1 MAPLKLISWNVNGIR
16 AAEKK
21 GFLDWLRDCGGDVVA
36 IQETKAHPDQLS
48 KALLGP
54 EGYGAA
60 WVAAEKKGYSGV
72 ATYSRRPPVRTVT
85 GLGDAKF
92 DADGRTLISE
102 FERFVLFN
110 IYFPN
115 GGRGPEWVKHKL
127 AFYKRFLKVAQHYM
141 AAGRPVVVTGDVN
154 TSYAEIDLA
163 RPKENAN
170 KSGFMAEERAGLGE
184 FFSAGLIDT
193 FRTLHPDTVAYTWW
207 DQLTRARERNVGWR
221 LDYFF
226 VSPDLGKRV
235 LSADVHADIMGS
247 DHCPISLTLDL

>member
-21 GFLDWLRDCGGDVVA
+21 GFLDWLRDSGGDIIA

-54 EGYGAA
+54 EGYTVA
-60 WVAAEKKGYSGV
+60 WCAAEKKGYSGV
-72 ATYSRRPPVRTVT
+72 ATYCRQPPLRTVT

-102 FERFVLFN
+102 FEQFVHFN

-115 GGRGPEWVKHKL
+115 GGRGPEWVQHKL
-127 AFYKRFLKVAQHYM
+127 AFYRRFLEVVEGYM

-154 TSYAEIDLA
+154 TAYAEIDLA
-163 RPKENAN
+163 RPKENS
-170 KSGFMAEERAGLGE
+170 KTSGFLPEERAGLGE
-184 FFSAGLIDT
+184 FFTAGLIDT
-193 FRTLHPDTVAYTWW
+193 FRALHPDAVQYTWW
-207 DQLTRARERNVGWR
+207 DQVTRARERNVGWR

-226 VSPDLGKRV
+226 VSPDLRERV
-235 LSADVHADIMGS
+235 LAAEVHSEIMGS
-247 DHCPISLTLDL
+247 DHCPITLTLDL